1 MALRDFNRT
10 MMLPMRVWDVPT
22 RLFHWLIALLVVV
35 SFVSVKAGWMPLHL
49 LSGYTVF
56 ALLLFRVT
64 WGFVGSET
72 ARFRNFLTAPAQG
85 LSHLRRFAERTP
97 DTQIG
102 HNPAG
107 GWMVLVMLV
116 LLGMQV
122 LSGLFNAEPHGTAA
136 GAFAKFVGK
145 DGSAVAAVVHAVNF
159 SLLLLVIVLHI
170 VAIAAYRLV
179 KQHDLVRPM
188 ITGIKRL
195 PAATRQPRMA
205 NPLLAAVILGAA
217 LGIVWAVATI

>member
-10 MMLPMRVWDVPT
+10 MMLPMRVWDLPT
-22 RLFHWLIALLVVV
+22 RLFHWLIVVLLTV

-56 ALLLFRVT
+56 TLLLFRIA

-72 ARFRNFLTAPAQG
+72 ARFRSFLTAPAKG
-85 LSHLRRFAERTP
+85 LLHLRRFGERTP

-102 HNPAG
+102 HNAAG

-116 LLGMQV
+116 LLGVQV
-122 LSGLFNAEPHGTAA
+122 LSGLFNADPDSHAA
-136 GAFAKFVGK
+136 GALAHHVSKGVSEAFGAVHSINFA
-145 DGSAVAAVVHAVNF
+145 
-159 SLLLLVIVLHI
+159 LLLLLIVLHI
-170 VAIAAYRLV
+170 LAIAAYRLV
-179 KQHDLVRPM
+179 KHHDLVRPM
-188 ITGIKRL
+188 ITGVKRL

-217 LGIVWAVATI
+217 LGIVWAVVSI